1 MTNAEYHRQISH
13 AGVLIQQN
21 RYLQAQEK
29 LTRLVSAGYS
39 DPDLYR
45 MLIMCRMG
53 LSQYD
58 DARMLAEKFLQQH
71 PNDAFAFYTLAGIDL
86 NNRDLKTAHTNID
99 EAIRLQPH
107 MPEFFALKSAICFQ
121 LKDYGGALQYA
132 DIGLNTDA
140 QHIGCLNARSS
151 ALEALGRKEEAFA
164 TISKS
169 LNEDPNNPDT
179 HTNIGWGHLHRGD
192 TQKALDHFK
201 AALNEDPLHENAK
214 AGMLQAMKTRFPLYR
229 YFLMVMLWL
238 SRLTSKNQWIF
249 IIGSYIAYRVL
260 LNFAKTESLLRPVII
275 GLIVLLVLFF
285 LASWL
290 FSPVMNLYMLTNPYG
305 RMTMSVEEKQSARY
319 VGFAFAGA
327 VVAGILFILFR
338 NEGLITLA
346 VSILLMMIPLGSMNN
361 AYLDH
366 NKSKLRKFT
375 VLLLILLS
383 VNAVLS
389 IVLNTVVNSFSI
401 VALGSIIVYQW
412 YANYILIRE

>member
-21 RYLQAQEK
+21 RYLLAQEK
-29 LTRLVSAGYS
+29 LTMLLSEGYS
-39 DPDLYR
+39 DPDLFR
-45 MLIMCRMG
+45 LLIMCRMG
-53 LSQYD
+53 LNQYE
-58 DARMLAEKFLQQH
+58 DAKILAEKFLQQH

-99 EAIRLQPH
+99 EAIRLQPY

-121 LKDYGGALQYA
+121 LKDFEGALHFA
-132 DIGLNTDA
+132 DIGLNSDA
-140 QHIGCLNARSS
+140 HHIGCLNARSS
-151 ALEALGRKEEAFA
+151 ALEALGRTDEAFA

-201 AALNEDPLHENAK
+201 AALNEDPLHEYAK
-214 AGMLQAMKTRFPLYR
+214 AGMLQAMKTKFPLYR

-249 IIGSYIAYRVL
+249 IIGSYISYRVL

-275 GLIVLLVLFF
+275 GLIVMLVLFF

-305 RMTMSVEEKQSARY
+305 RMTMNSEEKQSARL
-319 VGFAFAGA
+319 VGYAFAGS
-327 VVAGILFILFR
+327 VASGLLFFLCR
-338 NEGLITLA
+338 NEGLITLS
-346 VSILLMMIPLGSMNN
+346 VSILLMMIPFGSMNN
-361 AYLDH
+361 AYLES

-375 VLLLILLS
+375 VVLLVLLT
-383 VNAVLS
+383 VNAVIS
-389 IVLNTVVNSFSI
+389 IVLNTIVNPFSI
-401 VALGSIIVYQW
+401 VALGSIIAYQW